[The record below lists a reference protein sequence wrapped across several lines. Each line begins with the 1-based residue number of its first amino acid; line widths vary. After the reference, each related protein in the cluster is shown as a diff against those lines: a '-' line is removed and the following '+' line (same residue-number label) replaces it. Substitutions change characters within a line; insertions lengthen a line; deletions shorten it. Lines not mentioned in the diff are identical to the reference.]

1 MIEIPKK
8 RISVKVIEEL
18 IENLIIHNEID
29 VEELRKREADLH
41 IMLQIEWSLA
51 RIGAYRDLIRDMND
65 YRNRKMED

>member
-51 RIGAYRDLIRDMND
+51 RIGAYRDMND